1 MRFHRPAQ
9 TADESLEI
17 NISLFFARRRRGM
30 SGFLAIF
37 FGIGRGTGR
46 EGQRAKQKEKKKAGR
61 SNFHAGEVNG
71 LDLTHST
78 ARDKA
83 RLMGALRQ
91 PAGPE
96 ALSQRMLDEDKIE
109 NVEQIGP
116 IR

>member
-1 MRFHRPAQ
+1 
-9 TADESLEI
+9 
-17 NISLFFARRRRGM
+17 M

-37 FGIGRGTGR
+37 FGIGRGACR
-46 EGQRAKQKEKKKAGR
+46 EGQRAEQEEKKKAGR
-61 SNFHAGEVNG
+61 SNFHAGEVKG

-91 PAGPE
+91 PARPE
-96 ALSQRMLDEDKIE
+96 ALSKRMLDEDKVE
-109 NVEQIGP
+109 DVEQIGP